1 MTDEVRIRILK
12 GMADVSAADW
22 DACANPSAASGRL
35 ESEINSAAKSIE
47 LDKLDKA
54 TCEPFQDV
62 SADTSKSPHNP
73 FISHAFLLALEASG
87 SATAKTGWMP
97 QHLVA
102 ERDGKVVGVVP
113 CYLKSHSRGE
123 YVFDRGWADAYE
135 RAGGSY
141 YPKLQVSVPF
151 TPATGPRLLVPP
163 GDRADQLR
171 AALAQGL
178 VEVCQAHR

>member
-1 MTDEVRIRILK
+1 MTDELRIRILK
-12 GMADVSAADW
+12 GMADVSASDW
-22 DACANPSAASGRL
+22 DACANPRPASARPAIAKNSDAISSPL
-35 ESEINSAAKSIE
+35 TSPAQAICES
-47 LDKLDKA
+47 LR
-54 TCEPFQDV
+54 
-62 SADTSKSPHNP
+62 DTSAEASSTTYNP

-135 RAGGSY
+135 RAGGS
-141 YPKLQVSVPF
+141 
-151 TPATGPRLLVPP
+151 
-163 GDRADQLR
+163 
-171 AALAQGL
+171 
-178 VEVCQAHR
+178 